1 MTQKT
6 NQNPW
11 TMDVRVR
18 ERNLKSGALTDKDLE
33 KYLASLPDLE
43 EQVEPFAIPQ
53 PALTEQP
60 QVVAPPPVVAAP
72 PPVVEPEPAPVVEPV
87 VAAVAPVEP
96 QPEPVAPPPADPPV
110 TDGYVEPQVAPNGE
124 GEAT

>member
-33 KYLASLPDLE
+33 KYLATLPDVGDQAE
-43 EQVEPFAIPQ
+43 SFGTQQ
-53 PALTEQP
+53 PALAQ
-60 QVVAPPPVVAAP
+60 Q
-72 PPVVEPEPAPVVEPV
+72 APVVEAAASYEEED
-87 VAAVAPVEP
+87 VADEPEEQLAAEQPAP
-96 QPEPVAPPPADPPV
+96 APAPAPA
-110 TDGYVEPQVAPNGE
+110 PQVQEPAVDVGGVTNGE
-124 GEAT
+124 GQQS